1 MTWKL
6 FNEVYNPDEDV
17 LKEYVGF
24 VYLITELD
32 TNMKY
37 VGKKFF
43 WSTRKLPPLKGT
55 KRKRTVVKQ
64 SDWQDYYGSSEHLKE
79 AVEKKG
85 AEAYHREILH
95 LCKTKGECSY
105 LEAKEQ
111 FDRDVLLRDDY
122 YNAFIGC
129 KIHAK
134 HLPKSLQPFI
144 ERPPSSTWKREIFP

>member
-32 TNMKY
+32 TNKKY

-43 WSTRKLPPLKGT
+43 WSTRKLPPLKGA

-79 AVEKKG
+79 AVEQKG
-85 AEAYHREILH
+85 VEAYHREILH

-111 FDRDVLLRDDY
+111 FDRDEMTTTTHSLVVRSTPNISPHLLNLSGNDLLFL
-122 YNAFIGC
+122 NVT
-129 KIHAK
+129 
-134 HLPKSLQPFI
+134 LTL
-144 ERPPSSTWKREIFP
+144 

>member
-32 TNMKY
+32 TNKKY

-43 WSTRKLPPLKGT
+43 WSTRKLPPLKGA
-55 KRKRTVVKQ
+55 KRKRTVVNQ
-64 SDWQDYYGSSEHLKE
+64 SDWKDYYGSSEHLKE
-79 AVEKKG
+79 AVEQKG
-85 AEAYHREILH
+85 TEAYHREILH

-144 ERPPSSTWKREIFP
+144 ERPPSSTWKRELFP

>member
-1 MTWKL
+1 MWHFK
-6 FNEVYNPDEDV
+6 NIEYNPTEDE
-17 LKEYVGF
+17 LSEYVGF
-24 VYLITELD
+24 VYLITERD
-32 TNMKY
+32 TGKKY

-43 WSTRKLPPLKGT
+43 WSVRRLPPLKGQ
-55 KRKRTVVKQ
+55 KRKRKVTKQ
-64 SDWQDYYGSSEHLKE
+64 SDWMDYYGSSEELKLL
-79 AVEKKG
+79 VEKKG
-85 AEAYHREILH
+85 GEAYYREILH

-134 HLPKSLQPFI
+134 HLPKTLVQSGHQI
-144 ERPPSSTWKREIFP
+144 EPWHNRP

>member
-1 MTWKL
+1 MTWHL
-6 FNEVYNPDEDV
+6 NGREYNPEEDV

-24 VYLITELD
+24 VYLITD
-32 TNMKY
+32 RSNNKKY

-55 KRKRTVVKQ
+55 KRKRKVTKQ
-64 SDWQDYYGSSEHLKE
+64 SDWQTYYGSSEELKLL
-79 AVEKKG
+79 VETKG
-85 AEAYHREILH
+85 GNAYYREILH

-105 LEAKEQ
+105 MEAKEQ

-134 HLPKSLQPFI
+134 HLPESLKGKWT
-144 ERPPSSTWKREIFP
+144 RAIFP

>member
-1 MTWKL
+1 MWTYQNKP
-6 FNEVYNPDEDV
+6 FEPDEDE
-17 LKEYVGF
+17 LSQWVGF

-32 TNMKY
+32 TNKKY

-43 WSTRKLPPLKGT
+43 WSIRKLPPLKGQ
-55 KRKRTVVKQ
+55 KRKRTKKAQ
-64 SDWQDYYGSSEHLKE
+64 SDWKDYYGSSEELKLL
-79 AVEKKG
+79 VEKKG
-85 AEAYHREILH
+85 GDAYHREILR

-105 LEAKEQ
+105 YEAKEQ

-134 HLPKSLQPFI
+134 HIK
-144 ERPPSSTWKREIFP
+144 